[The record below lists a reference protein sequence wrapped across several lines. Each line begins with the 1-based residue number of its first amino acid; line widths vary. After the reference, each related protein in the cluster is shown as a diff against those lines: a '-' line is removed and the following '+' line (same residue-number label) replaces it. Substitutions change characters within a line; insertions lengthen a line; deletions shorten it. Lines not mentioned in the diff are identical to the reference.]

1 MSLIDEIKQRIVQA
15 MKNKNEIERDILKLV
30 KGEVQTLE
38 TRQNKTLNDEQVSS
52 IVRKLMESNEE
63 TIANHTDPSVI
74 EKLKQE
80 NEILDS
86 LLPVVMTQEEIFQ
99 KLDPISEA
107 IKSADKEGQAIGMAM
122 KALKSSEMPVLG
134 NDVKEVVLKMR
145 T

>member
-1 MSLIDEIKQRIVQA
+1 MSLIEEIKQRIVQA
-15 MKNKNEIERDILKLV
+15 MKNKNEVERDILKLV

-63 TIANHTDPSVI
+63 TIAGHTDSLVI

-86 LLPVVMTQEEIFQ
+86 LLPTVMTQEEILQ
-99 KLDPISEA
+99 KLDPISED
-107 IKSADKEGQAIGMAM
+107 IKSVDKEGQAIGMAM
-122 KALKSSEMPVLG
+122 KALKSAEMPVLG

-145 T
+145 M